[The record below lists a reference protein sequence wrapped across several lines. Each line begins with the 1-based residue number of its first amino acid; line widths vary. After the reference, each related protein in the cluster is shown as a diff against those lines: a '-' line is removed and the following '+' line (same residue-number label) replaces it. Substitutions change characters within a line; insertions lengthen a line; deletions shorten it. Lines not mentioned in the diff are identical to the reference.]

1 MRSITREQMDEMVD
15 ALFGAKQIAAVV
27 AETAMC
33 VHRKTP
39 EGPWE
44 LTLQEGDRLTYF
56 ASELQEVVE
65 RMERLSHAMI
75 DMGGMRHPAPETPS

>member
-1 MRSITREQMDEMVD
+1 MRPITREQMDEMVE

-39 EGPWE
+39 DGPWE
-44 LTLQEGDRLTYF
+44 LEPKEGDRLTFF
-56 ASELQEVVE
+56 AGHLEEKVKEL
-65 RMERLSHAMI
+65 ERLVLDIVDFDAAL
-75 DMGGMRHPAPETPS
+75 PTAKV